1 MALNLQ
7 SSNFTGLGIFDQNSN
22 QLNFHV
28 FFSQEKMAH
37 NPCSSHRSFVF
48 CIRYFMG
55 CSKENGYS
63 IPRRKEKDYWLVV
76 REKTHCSKSDS
87 FVHKYISTQ
96 KSRGKSSKNP
106 RKIRGKKKSEKK
118 NPQKSRG
125 KIIKKSGFSICK
137 KPFRTKNYLGKNYQK
152 IRIFNLEK
160 TFSDKKLKM
169 WDNV

>member
-1 MALNLQ
+1 
-7 SSNFTGLGIFDQNSN
+7 
-22 QLNFHV
+22 
-28 FFSQEKMAH
+28 
-37 NPCSSHRSFVF
+37 
-48 CIRYFMG
+48 MG

-106 RKIRGKKKSEKK
+106 RKIREKKSEKK
-118 NPQKSRG
+118 
-125 KIIKKSGFSICK
+125 IL
-137 KPFRTKNYLGKNYQK
+137 KNLGKNYQK

-160 TFSDKKLKM
+160 TFSDKKLSREKLSKNP
-169 WDNV
+169 DFQFGKNFFGQKIKDVG

>member
-1 MALNLQ
+1 MYFSHKKKSHTTLVVVI
-7 SSNFTGLGIFDQNSN
+7 GL
-22 QLNFHV
+22 
-28 FFSQEKMAH
+28 
-37 NPCSSHRSFVF
+37 SFF

-106 RKIRGKKKSEKK
+106 RKIREKK
-118 NPQKSRG
+118 NPKK
-125 KIIKKSGFSICK
+125 KIL
-137 KPFRTKNYLGKNYQK
+137 KNLGKNYQK

-160 TFSDKKLKM
+160 TFSDKKLSREKLSKNP
-169 WDNV
+169 DFQFGKNFFGQKIKDVG